1 MRVHWQILMR
11 KNYQTMK
18 SNADYNFASITYE
31 LKILI
36 SFNDV
41 CRFEKNT
48 CVLYLYTRWY
58 TRLLPDTLY
67 MSYIHIV
74 FVNNIADD
82 FANSYWHGTF
92 LLVLRSVKQT
102 TPIVTRWTR
111 EYVAKVTRRTLNRW
125 RRCSESR
132 SRYIVAAIPKK
143 TRSQRRRS
151 LLALRICIGKLF
163 PVHIFDSCFLLP

>member
-11 KNYQTMK
+11 KKYQTMK

-41 CRFEKNT
+41 YRFEKNT

-58 TRLLPDTLY
+58 TRLLPGTLY

-92 LLVLRSVKQT
+92 LLIL
-102 TPIVTRWTR
+102 
-111 EYVAKVTRRTLNRW
+111 
-125 RRCSESR
+125 
-132 SRYIVAAIPKK
+132 
-143 TRSQRRRS
+143 
-151 LLALRICIGKLF
+151 
-163 PVHIFDSCFLLP
+163 